1 MSDYTI
7 VYFNAIKRGFSVPST
22 LADFTIGNLEFT
34 VKWYG
39 VLIATGYLLALIF
52 CTKLARRAK
61 IDVDALYDAII
72 WGTLGGIIGARAY
85 YVLFNLPYYLANP
98 SHILWI
104 SEGGLAIYGG
114 VIGGGLAAVLVC
126 KIKKLH
132 PLDVLDLA
140 AVGFLIGQGL
150 GRWGNFTN
158 QEAFGTNTNLPWGMM
173 SDKTSEYLIEHQ
185 DFMVEHGMTVEP
197 YTGVHPTFLYES
209 LWCILGFVLLY
220 FMFRD
225 HRKFRG
231 QIALSYGV
239 WYGFERSIVEGLRTD
254 SLYIGAT
261 NIRVSQVL
269 SIALC
274 VVCLVLLVVKFMKYR
289 KNPTEIVADIPDEE
303 EVSDEQ
309 EKAEEA

>member
-7 VYFNAIKRGFSVPST
+7 VYFNAIKRGFSVAST
-22 LADFTIGNLEFT
+22 LADFHIGNLEFT

-98 SHILWI
+98 SHILRI

-158 QEAFGTNTNLPWGMM
+158 QEAFGYNTSLPWGMM

-197 YTGVHPTFLYES
+197 YAGVHPTFLYES
-209 LWCILGFVLLY
+209 LWCIIGFVLLY

-274 VVCLVLLVVKFMKYR
+274 VVCLVLLVVKFVKYR
-289 KNPTEIVADIPDEE
+289 KNPTEIVTDKPDEE

>member
-98 SHILWI
+98 SHILRI

-158 QEAFGTNTNLPWGMM
+158 QEAFGYNTSLPWGMM

-197 YTGVHPTFLYES
+197 YAGVHPTFLYES
-209 LWCILGFVLLY
+209 LWCIIGFVLLY

-274 VVCLVLLVVKFMKYR
+274 VVCLVLLVVKFAKYK
-289 KNPTEIVADIPDEE
+289 KNPTEIVTDIPDEE

>member
-98 SHILWI
+98 SHILRI

-158 QEAFGTNTNLPWGMM
+158 QEAFGYNTSLPWGMM

-197 YTGVHPTFLYES
+197 YAGVHPTFLYES
-209 LWCILGFVLLY
+209 LWCIIGFVLLY

-274 VVCLVLLVVKFMKYR
+274 VVCLVLLVVKFVKYR
-289 KNPTEIVADIPDEE
+289 KNPTEIVTDKPDEE

>member
-98 SHILWI
+98 SHILRI

-158 QEAFGTNTNLPWGMM
+158 QEAFGYNTSLPWGMM

-185 DFMVEHGMTVEP
+185 DFMVAHGMTVEP
-197 YTGVHPTFLYES
+197 YAGVHPTFLYES
-209 LWCILGFVLLY
+209 LWCIIGFVLLY

-274 VVCLVLLVVKFMKYR
+274 VVCLVLLVVKFAKYR
-289 KNPTEIVADIPDEE
+289 KNPTEIVTDKPDEE
-303 EVSDEQ
+303 EVSNEQ